1 MVGTAQRFRPSGVG
15 FVKVPGA
22 QAPVKEKIF
31 LHGEAFYKAKSSD
44 WGLQGPPM
52 PMAF

>member
-1 MVGTAQRFRPSGVG
+1 MG
-15 FVKVPGA
+15 FVKVPGGHVS
-22 QAPVKEKIF
+22 VKETFF

-52 PMAF
+52 AF